1 MSLEDYDNDNFTTK
15 RNTFTSRPHEQPQ
28 GSTTA
33 IDVKTMVKRFDKP
46 YKASKNNKHL
56 KKTFTAYQ

>member
-1 MSLEDYDNDNFTTK
+1 MSLKDYDND
-15 RNTFTSRPHEQPQ
+15 RISPQ
-28 GSTTA
+28 ETHLPVDLMTNPKAA